1 VDVCTCQYDGI
12 IYSTNHSLTF
22 NLFSNRRDH
31 LAIKMGSS
39 EEQYFSELLGYSL
52 DRLSKEPE
60 LLAADIES
68 LKRSAADAAVTQYSS
83 FIEAAHCAEQLQTQL
98 NNAAAGIDALL
109 EDLPNLAAIGE
120 KFRADAAEINA
131 RRSGNRQLQTSHL
144 TILELLEVP
153 QLMETCIRAGNFDEA
168 LDLRSFA
175 SKVSLLH
182 SGLPVVAR
190 LTAEAEHAAL
200 SMRDALLTRLS
211 GPVQLPDCLRIVG
224 YLRRLALFDEYTLR
238 RSFLAA
244 RENWIFGL
252 IIDLDESHPYEFL
265 KRLTDVY
272 RLHLFDIIMQYNA
285 IFSDNIDS
293 TNNNNNNNNSS
304 SGGGEAGTSGILYS
318 WADRRVTAYLAAL
331 SQYLFK
337 ITDGGGLA
345 SVLDHAMHA
354 GASLGRV
361 GLDFRPA
368 IAPLFEQAALCIFE
382 SHVKTSTVTFIT
394 MLDAHKWIALSS
406 SSTAATTISTTTTTT
421 PPATLMQH
429 PPLAVYTNGLL
440 VSLNE
445 LRHCAMFSLKD
456 KAAAIIQKSLETVAA
471 TLAEHHVKRSLTTPG
486 EVSSY
491 QAACSMASG
500 TMAPFV
506 ATCFDKV
513 YHGGGEGID
522 LKKIHGILSHK

>member
-1 VDVCTCQYDGI
+1 
-12 IYSTNHSLTF
+12 
-22 NLFSNRRDH
+22 
-31 LAIKMGSS
+31 MGSS

-83 FIEAAHCAEQLQTQL
+83 FIEAAHCAEQLQIQL
-98 NNAAAGIDALL
+98 SNAAAGIDALL
-109 EDLPNLAAIGE
+109 ADLPKLEAIGE

-131 RRSGNRQLQTSHL
+131 RRSGNRQLQTSHPA
-144 TILELLEVP
+144 ILELLEVP

-175 SKVSLLH
+175 SKLSLLH
-182 SGLPVVAR
+182 GDLPVVAR
-190 LTAEAEHAAL
+190 LTSAEAERAAL

-224 YLRRLALFDEYTLR
+224 YLRRLALFDEHTLR

-244 RENWIFGL
+244 RESWISGL
-252 IIDLDESHPYEFL
+252 IINLDDSHPYEFL

-285 IFSDNIDS
+285 IFSDDTDNTI
-293 TNNNNNNNNSS
+293 NNSS
-304 SGGGEAGTSGILYS
+304 SSSGEGGTSGILYS
-318 WADRRVTAYLAAL
+318 WADRRVNAYLAAL

-337 ITDGGGLA
+337 ISDGGGLA

-368 IAPLFEQAALCIFE
+368 IAPLFEQAALSMFE

-406 SSTAATTISTTTTTT
+406 SSSSSSTATKPSSTTTTA
-421 PPATLMQH
+421 PPTTLMQH

-445 LRHCAMFSLKD
+445 LRHCAMVSLKD
-456 KAAAIIQKSLETVAA
+456 KAAAIIQESLETVAA
-471 TLAEHHVKRSLTTPG
+471 TLAEHAFRRSLTTPG

-491 QAACSMASG
+491 QAACSVTSG
-500 TMAPFV
+500 TMAPFIM
-506 ATCFDKV
+506 TCFDKV

-522 LKKIHGILSHK
+522 LKKISAILSNK